1 MNEDMDKAPKAAP
14 LRHRLSGR
22 EAQAQQGIEQSAA
35 AAGREFGSVEEL
47 LREDARGV
55 APPERVAER
64 LQASVREEE
73 PRRRPWWRRWRFW
86 G

>member
-1 MNEDMDKAPKAAP
+1 MNEDMDKAPGSAP

-22 EAQAQQGIEQSAA
+22 AEQEHQGVEQSAA

-55 APPERVAER
+55 SPPERVAQR
-64 LQASVREEE
+64 LQASVREA
-73 PRRRPWWRRWRFW
+73 PLRRPWWRRWRFW